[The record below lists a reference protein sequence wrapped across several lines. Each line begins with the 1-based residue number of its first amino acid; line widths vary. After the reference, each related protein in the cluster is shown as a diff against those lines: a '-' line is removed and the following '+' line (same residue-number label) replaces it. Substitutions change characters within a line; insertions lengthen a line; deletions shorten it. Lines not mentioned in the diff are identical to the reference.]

1 MVEANK
7 PLYLAE
13 WTLLLAA
20 KKQVIES
27 NQSRRRSR
35 DRWIV
40 LTISSLS
47 CLDSSSTLSF
57 LFCCRHGNGADRG
70 RFLLSPSPN
79 PNH

>member
-57 LFCCRHGNGADRG
+57 LFCCYIVFSYFIVLR
-70 RFLLSPSPN
+70 LKSIPLYKM
-79 PNH
+79 